1 MFKVTV
7 KGLDKLDKE
16 FGTKINEI
24 QKKIPS
30 ALEMVAT
37 EMINSLRD
45 NITETVYER
54 YTPREYIR
62 RTEGGSYAPLESK
75 DYMEYSTSGS
85 VLQFGYF
92 PSGEHENKEWHK
104 RDKDDLIKWLQK
116 SHGRVPARPFWEI
129 FLAQQ
134 ETESISTFAEG
145 MKPFEVTVSDS
156 ERLDLS
162 VFSMGGTSRMDELFD
177 SESE

>member
-1 MFKVTV
+1 MFNVTV
-7 KGLDKLDKE
+7 RGLDKLGSE
-16 FGTKINEI
+16 FETKIDEI

-30 ALEMVAT
+30 ALEAVAT

-45 NITETVYER
+45 NISENVYDR

-62 RTEGGSYAPLESK
+62 RTDGEAYPPLEST
-75 DYMEYSTSGS
+75 DYMEYSVRGNT
-85 VLQFGYF
+85 LEFGYF
-92 PSGEHENKEWHK
+92 PSGEHENSEWYE
-104 RDKDDLIKWLQK
+104 RDGDDLIKWLQK

-134 ETESISTFAEG
+134 ETESITAFAEG

-156 ERLDLS
+156 ERLDFS
-162 VFSMGGTSRMDELFD
+162 EFSMGGGSPIDELFD
-177 SESE
+177 F